1 MYVDTSIW
9 RGWSFLFW
17 WREGV
22 FWSGSGPTW
31 GGQRGD
37 GRHESRRPRSRSSR
51 WPAKSAPYSKEKENL
66 EPAPLLLLLL
76 LTYPHVTRGPT
87 CHTRRPGHP
96 TFEKKKRKKNQSTSS
111 PLLSPSSRPF
121 NDATALPPSIYLF
134 SPRPTRPE
142 TRRHRSSPHHR
153 SPPSPPRLAA
163 ASTAMAEVRPRDRT
177 PCLFVWC

>member
-1 MYVDTSIW
+1 MWTHQFGGVDPSCFGGGREYFGAAAGR
-9 RGWSFLFW
+9 RGA
-17 WREGV
+17 GNAV
-22 FWSGSGPTW
+22 T
-31 GGQRGD
+31 D
-37 GRHESRRPRSRSSR
+37 GTNHDVPRSRSSR
-51 WPAKSAPYSKEKENL
+51 WLAKSAPCRKEKENL
-66 EPAPLLLLLL
+66 EPAPLLLL
-76 LTYPHVTRGPT
+76 TYPHVTRGPI

-96 TFEKKKRKKNQSTSS
+96 TFEKAKKKKNQSTSS